1 MLSKGR
7 KIACFSIFLVV
18 VLIACKTA
26 LYIPG
31 EIPGTTMEEVR
42 ELSLGRAAYIG
53 KCSSCHTLYR
63 PEKYTPA
70 EWQSQVVR
78 MSARSKLTKEEEVQ
92 VVKYLSRGR

>member
-31 EIPGTTMEEVR
+31 TTVEEVR